1 MTEVRIITEPLGG
14 GALSQLIQRGGAPI
28 EWFAPAPSSPDA
40 WRARARARAQER
52 DWNEM
57 WDMLAPAMNAT
68 GPAAE
73 RLERVRRGNG
83 VVITTG
89 QQPGLFGGP
98 VYTWSKALGALA
110 MADTI
115 EKVTGIPTAAIFWA
129 ATDDADFAEASYT
142 VVPAAGGAEV
152 LRSEE
157 APPAGT
163 PMSRAP
169 LGDVRVLLA
178 RLRASAGSAA
188 DARALDVVARA
199 YESGTRTIGA
209 AFVELLREFLGPLGI
224 PVLDASHDA
233 VRQAGDAT
241 LRNAL
246 TNAADVERAL
256 GARSRA
262 LRDAGF
268 TPQVE
273 DVAALSLV
281 FTRDGEIKR
290 RLPVA
295 EAVAVAADGNAVL
308 SPNVLLRP
316 IVEQALLPTI
326 AYMGGPGEL
335 AYFAQVSAVA
345 DAMGV
350 ARPAAAPRWSCTL
363 LEPHI
368 ERTLAT
374 MGITRDALATPHQL
388 EGTIARAAMAPT
400 SASAIRSLRD
410 ALRALPT
417 TLAPESDPMGLSK
430 AVEGGARAL
439 EHRLDRI
446 ERRLVAGIKRR
457 EDARMRDVGTLRGAL
472 YPNGSR
478 QERALNLVPMLARH
492 GLDLLGEMH
501 AAAVPHA
508 EALTVGRGLTVSP
521 G

>member
-1 MTEVRIITEPLGG
+1 MTDVRIITEPLGG
-14 GALSQLIQRGGAPI
+14 GPLSQLIQRGDAPA

-40 WRARARARAQER
+40 WRVRAHSRAQEH
-52 DWNEM
+52 DWNET
-57 WDMLAPAMNAT
+57 WDMLAPAMNAM
-68 GPAAE
+68 GLAAE
-73 RLERVRRGNG
+73 RLDRVRRGNG

-115 EKVTGIPTAAIFWA
+115 EKVTGLPTAAIFWA

-152 LRSEE
+152 LRSEQ

-163 PMSRAP
+163 PMSLAP
-169 LGDVRVLLA
+169 LGDVRALLA
-178 RLRASAGSAA
+178 RLRASVGSAA

-199 YESGTRTIGA
+199 YENGTRTVGA
-209 AFVELLREFLGPLGI
+209 AFVELLRELLGPLGI

-233 VRQAGDAT
+233 VRQASVAT

-246 TNAADVERAL
+246 TKAADVERAL
-256 GARSRA
+256 SARTRA
-262 LRDAGF
+262 LREAGF

-290 RLPVA
+290 RLPLA
-295 EAVAVAADGNAVL
+295 EAVSAAGDGRAVL

-316 IVEQALLPTI
+316 IVEQAILPTL

-345 DAMGV
+345 DALGV

-363 LEPHI
+363 LEPHV

-374 MGITRDALATPHQL
+374 MGISRDALATPHQL
-388 EGTIARAAMAPT
+388 EGTIARAAMAEA

-410 ALRALPT
+410 AMRALPA

-430 AVEGGARAL
+430 AVQGGTRAL

-457 EDARMRDVGTLRGAL
+457 EDARMRDVASLRGVL
-472 YPNGSR
+472 YPNGAR

-492 GLDLLGEMH
+492 GLALLGEMR

-508 EALTVGRGLTVSP
+508 EALAAGRRPNVSP
-521 G
+521 A